1 MGSLSSFRRN
11 VVSAGCALLVCCAL
25 SAAQTSGSPSSSG
38 GKTSQRRSA
47 SKSSKKGAITTKKTA
62 VQSANAPKGSS
73 TRSKSASARSS
84 RKGKKSKTAYS
95 RRGQRKIDSQ
105 RAAEIQEALI
115 REHYLSGEPS
125 GVWDDATQKAMVRY
139 QAENGWQTKVIPD
152 SRALFKLGL
161 GPSQDHLLNPE
172 SAMTTAPQSRGANG
186 APNAGADASHT
197 PDQPRN

>member
-38 GKTSQRRSA
+38 EKTSQRRSA
-47 SKSSKKGAITTKKTA
+47 SKSSKKDELSSKKTA
-62 VQSANAPKGSS
+62 VRSANAPKGSS
-73 TRSKSASARSS
+73 SRSKSASARSS
-84 RKGKKSKTAYS
+84 RKGKKSKNAYS
-95 RRGQRKIDSQ
+95 RRGQQKIDSQ

-139 QAENGWQTKVIPD
+139 QAENGWQTKDIPD
-152 SRALFKLGL
+152 SRALIKLGL